1 MMNSPWSN
9 KESED
14 STLDQGLCS
23 DYDSNCILISEQ
35 LQILAKQPLS
45 TSS

>member
-23 DYDSNCILISEQ
+23 DFDSSYLLISEQ